1 MSLKVLVVDDDA
13 QIRKLLIFML
23 RSSGYEVTE
32 AADGFEALAL
42 ATTIDPDA
50 VLLDLMMPNMDG
62 FETCRRLRGLPGMA
76 KVPIIIL
83 SAKDQVSDKVE
94 GFKVGATDY
103 VTKPVERAELL
114 ARLEAHI
121 RAVEAAAPK
130 PSIEKEI
137 ARLVV
142 VAGIKGGVGATS
154 VAINLAFG
162 LQRESGEK
170 VILVDSDL
178 PYGDAALGLN
188 LVAHHGM
195 SSLAQYGDDLDQEV
209 VEQALANH
217 FSGLRVLAAAG
228 TGINVDH
235 AVPDTA
241 LKVIP
246 FLRQSADFVVVDTPP
261 LIDYPLAELV
271 QQCSR
276 LLLVLTPDIG
286 TLRRTSVALN
296 WLDTLNIKPDK
307 VQLVLN
313 RMGSGDIP
321 LDQAERHLGRP
332 VHLKLDEDSRVRLS
346 FNRGI
351 PLLQD
356 NPRSQ
361 PAKVLQQTV
370 RSLQNLAK
378 PVITI

>member
-1 MSLKVLVVDDDA
+1 MAPKVLVVDDDA
-13 QIRKLLIFML
+13 QIRKLLNYML
-23 RSSGYEVTE
+23 RSSGYEISE
-32 AADGFEALAL
+32 ASDGFEALAL
-42 ATTIDPDA
+42 ATTMVFDA

-62 FETCRRLRGLPGMA
+62 LETCRRLRGLPTMTKA
-76 KVPIIIL
+76 PIIIL

-103 VTKPVERAELL
+103 LTKPVERAELL
-114 ARLEAHI
+114 ARLEAHMRVI
-121 RAVEAAAPK
+121 EAVAPK
-130 PSIEKEI
+130 PTIEKEI
-137 ARLVV
+137 ARLIV
-142 VAGIKGGVGATS
+142 VAGIKGGVGATT
-154 VAINLAFG
+154 VAINLAYG

-170 VILVDSDL
+170 VILIDSDL

-195 SSLAQYGDDLDQEV
+195 SSLAQYGEDLDQEV
-209 VEQALANH
+209 IEQALVTH

-228 TGINVDH
+228 TGLNIDH
-235 AVPDTA
+235 AEPDTVLRVA
-241 LKVIP
+241 PLI
-246 FLRQSADFVVVDTPP
+246 RQSADFVVVDTPP
-261 LIDYPLAELV
+261 LVDYPLPELV

-286 TLRRTSVALN
+286 ALRRTSVALN

-321 LDQAERHLGRP
+321 IEQAERHLGRP
-332 VHLKLDEDSRVRLS
+332 VQLKLDEDSRVRLS

-351 PLLQD
+351 PVLQD
-356 NPRSQ
+356 SPRSQ
-361 PAKVLQQTV
+361 PAKVLQQAL
-370 RSLQNLAK
+370 RGLQSLSK
-378 PVITI
+378 PVISV